1 MTASVTCRF
10 IVWFVF
16 REALAGDKGASCD
29 PAGLGWLQRQ
39 APLQIQLHLQWTGW
53 ERAIK
58 SIQKCSHK
66 PFCSLFPWSGTF
78 TSQQLMN
85 LLYFYGAFLFFP
97 PCLGMCHRPL
107 HGSPEDRLHLWVFWL
122 QGAEQHGPQI
132 TGDPLWLRGGEQP
145 HFLSHIQQR
154 WLHAVPL
161 HCRVVAQR

>member
-53 ERAIK
+53 EWVIK

-66 PFCSLFPWSGTF
+66 PFCSLLHWSGTSHSSSWIYCISMVHFFFSSMFRDVSPSATRLPWRPSSSLSLLATRSWAARPSNYWRSSMTTRWRTAPFSF
-78 TSQQLMN
+78 TYS
-85 LLYFYGAFLFFP
+85 A
-97 PCLGMCHRPL
+97 
-107 HGSPEDRLHLWVFWL
+107 
-122 QGAEQHGPQI
+122 
-132 TGDPLWLRGGEQP
+132 T
-145 HFLSHIQQR
+145 
-154 WLHAVPL
+154 
-161 HCRVVAQR
+161 VASCCTATL